1 MKILA
6 IESSCDE
13 TAAAVIEDGRRILSN
28 VVVSQIDIFAEYGG
42 VIPEVAARSHLEA
55 ILPVV
60 HKAMSDAGNLGK
72 DEIDAIAVT
81 HTPGLL
87 GSLLIGTLTAR
98 MLAILWQKPLYAIHH
113 LKSHI
118 YANWLSVENSSGT
131 ANTLS
136 VQHGCASPHLKNRNR
151 RSPGSQATML
161 PKKVLAVP
169 EPLSSITPEFPLLAL
184 VVSGG
189 HTQIIYMRGHNQFEI
204 IGTTRDD
211 AVGECFDKVA
221 KILGLPYPGG
231 PAIDAAALRGDKTR
245 YKLPQPKVEGL
256 DFSFSGL
263 KTAVLRAV
271 QAECGLPITAPSY
284 ELKEHLSE
292 KQRDDFAAA
301 FQETACN
308 ILIDK
313 LKMALEAHPEAKSVV
328 VAGGVSAN
336 AVLWQKAVDEF
347 SGGSEGKLVGFGG
360 QELAPERG
368 IFFPE
373 RKFAGDNAAMV
384 GAAAYYE
391 IMAGVKPTDP
401 YTLNI
406 APRTAI
412 SAK

>member
-13 TAAAVIEDGRRILSN
+13 TAAAVIENGTKILSN
-28 VVVSQIDIFAEYGG
+28 VVVSQVDIFAAYGG

-60 HKAMSDAGNLGK
+60 HKAMDDAGLTK

-81 HTPGLL
+81 HTPGLM

-98 MLAILWQKPLYAIHH
+98 MLAILWGKPLYATHH

-118 YANWLSVENSSGT
+118 YANWLGKVSDSSPASSGHDVD
-131 ANTLS
+131 S
-136 VQHGCASPHLKNRNR
+136 SRRHGRVAS
-151 RSPGSQATML
+151 
-161 PKKVLAVP
+161 
-169 EPLSSITPEFPLLAL
+169 SSSLVSSGDSRKSWRTVTNLDRPIRDIVISGAPVFPLLAL

-221 KILGLPYPGG
+221 KILGLSYPGG
-231 PAIDAAALRGDKTR
+231 PSIAKCAKKGDIRK
-245 YKLPQPKVEGL
+245 YKLPHPKVDGL

-271 QAECGLPITAPSY
+271 QGELGLPITTPSY

-292 KQRDDFAAA
+292 QQRADFAAS
-301 FQETACN
+301 FQETACE
-308 ILIDK
+308 IL
-313 LKMALEAHPEAKSVV
+313 LEKMAKALEEHPEVKSIVI
-328 VAGGVSAN
+328 AGGVSAN
-336 AVLWQKAVDEF
+336 QVLKEKAQD
-347 SGGSEGKLVGFGG
+347 GRFGDVKVFIP
-360 QELAPERG
+360 EL
-368 IFFPE
+368 
-373 RKFAGDNAAMV
+373 KWTGDNAAMV
-384 GAAAYYE
+384 GAAAYFE
-391 IMAGVKPTDP
+391 VKSGVKETDP
-401 YTLNI
+401 YSLSI
-406 APRTAI
+406 APRTDIA
-412 SAK
+412 